1 VIGVLEILTWWGEA
15 PERLAVFIRATRR
28 TQINVTGWDERR
40 AEPWSIAGSRLGASI
55 GVTDQS
61 KWFPSIHPGETSR
74 PSGSL
79 APPSW
84 ATFHL
89 SLFTFHRSVS
99 AEHNLDCSL
108 NGGGLGLY
116 AGAELIFRGGF
127 KGDRVGTMIEG
138 EIRGF
143 GHDRELFVPNTTLD

>member
-1 VIGVLEILTWWGEA
+1 MPRSSSKSSLINSRRNNVLSQSSAIPWTAQNCYPCLGHTVTYV
-15 PERLAVFIRATRR
+15 LA
-28 TQINVTGWDERR
+28 
-40 AEPWSIAGSRLGASI
+40 
-55 GVTDQS
+55 TD
-61 KWFPSIHPGETSR
+61 R
-74 PSGSL
+74 SL

-84 ATFHL
+84 A
-89 SLFTFHRSVS
+89 TFHRSVS

-127 KGDRVGTMIEG
+127 KGDGVGTMIEG